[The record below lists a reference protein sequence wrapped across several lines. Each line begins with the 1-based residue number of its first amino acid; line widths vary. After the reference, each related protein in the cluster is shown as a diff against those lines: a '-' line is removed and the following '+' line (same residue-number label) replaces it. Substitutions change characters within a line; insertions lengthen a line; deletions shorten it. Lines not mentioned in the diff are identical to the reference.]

1 MVADGVKFNKCL
13 AFRVEGLIASLN
25 LGKLACRSLL
35 NADPMSKLKFCAATT
50 MPMTT
55 Q

>member
-1 MVADGVKFNKCL
+1 MGADGVKSNKCL

-25 LGKLACRSLL
+25 LGDLARRSLL
-35 NADPMSKLKFCAATT
+35 NADQMLKLNFCAVPK

-55 Q
+55 K